1 MFRAKDIKVPQR
13 DIYDIQ
19 DQRRNVI
26 GDKHKKSYDYLVEEM
41 NKETKYERTVLKG
54 NHCDN
59 ILNQLFFSSKNME
72 IIQNGLRYRV
82 WEKSNKR
89 FVIGRQSDTELV
101 IIMRAIFLQHSKNGQ
116 TQIREQIEELN
127 TITIMSMLPKVM
139 SNIEQYIAYLD
150 NKDRIPDPI
159 PRSVNVSSAGT
170 KTLRSVTSTF

>member
-1 MFRAKDIKVPQR
+1 MFRAKDIKVPKR

-19 DQRRNVI
+19 DQRRDVL
-26 GDKHKKSYDYLVEEM
+26 GDKHKKSYDYLVEEV
-41 NKETKYERTVLKG
+41 NKEPKYERTVLKG

-59 ILNQLFFSSKNME
+59 ILNQLFFSKKNMD

-82 WEKSNKR
+82 WEKSDKK
-89 FVIGRQSDTELV
+89 FVIGRQSETELV

-116 TQIREQIEELN
+116 TEIREQIEELN
-127 TITIMSMLPKVM
+127 NITIMSMLPEVM
-139 SNIEQYIAYLD
+139 SNIKQYIAYLD

-159 PRSVNVSSAGT
+159 ARSVNVSSAGT